1 MKKKT
6 VSIVIAAAA
15 LTLLTGCGS
24 NTASGAGE
32 SASAET
38 AAAAGTEAAA
48 ETETEEATK
57 TDEETDP
64 AFTEGGEA
72 ESTGTVDLSNADGLL
87 KQVLDKG
94 TLVAGME
101 GNWAPWSYHDLDT
114 NEVIGYDAD
123 TARAIGE
130 KLGVEVQIVEAP
142 WESLFAGLDDG
153 RYDIVINGVEVTDE
167 RSEKYDFSEPYAYI
181 HTALVVRKDNEE
193 IKSFDDLK
201 GKKTVNSIGSTYMEL
216 AESYGASAAGVST
229 LNDTIQ
235 NVIDGR
241 ADATL
246 NADVSIYDYLN
257 QQPDANIKIVA
268 TTEDASHVA
277 IPIRKGDE
285 TASFEKAVNAAI
297 EELKADGTLAEL
309 SGKYFGS
316 DVTKE

>member
-32 SASAET
+32 SASAE
-38 AAAAGTEAAA
+38 TEAAA

-114 NEVIGYDAD
+114 NAVIGYDAD

-153 RYDIVINGVEVTDE
+153 RYDLVINGVEVTDE

-309 SGKYFGS
+309 SEKYFGS

>member
-15 LTLLTGCGS
+15 LTLLAGCGS

-38 AAAAGTEAAA
+38 EAAV

-285 TASFEKAVNAAI
+285 TASFEKVVNAAI

-309 SGKYFGS
+309 SEKYFGS

>member
-15 LTLLTGCGS
+15 LTLLAGCGS

-32 SASAET
+32 SASAE
-38 AAAAGTEAAA
+38 TEAAA

-277 IPIRKGDE
+277 TPIRKGDE

-309 SGKYFGS
+309 SEKYFGS

>member
-15 LTLLTGCGS
+15 LTLLAGCGS

-32 SASAET
+32 SASAE
-38 AAAAGTEAAA
+38 TEAAA

-216 AESYGASAAGVST
+216 AESYGASVAGVST

-297 EELKADGTLAEL
+297 EELKADGTLAKL
-309 SGKYFGS
+309 SEKYFGS

>member
-15 LTLLTGCGS
+15 LTLLAGCGS

-32 SASAET
+32 SASAE
-38 AAAAGTEAAA
+38 TEAAA

-114 NEVIGYDAD
+114 NEVIVYDAD

-309 SGKYFGS
+309 SEKYFGS

>member
-15 LTLLTGCGS
+15 LTLLAGCGS

-32 SASAET
+32 SASAE
-38 AAAAGTEAAA
+38 TEAAA

-101 GNWAPWSYHDLDT
+101 GNWAPWSYHNLDT

-309 SGKYFGS
+309 SEKYFGS

>member
-15 LTLLTGCGS
+15 LTLLAGCGS

-32 SASAET
+32 SASAE
-38 AAAAGTEAAA
+38 TEAAA

-309 SGKYFGS
+309 SEKYFGS
-316 DVTKE
+316 DVTKD

>member
-15 LTLLTGCGS
+15 LTLLAGCGS

-32 SASAET
+32 SASAE
-38 AAAAGTEAAA
+38 TEAAA

-201 GKKTVNSIGSTYMEL
+201 DKKTVNSIGSTYMEL

-309 SGKYFGS
+309 SEKYFGS

>member
-15 LTLLTGCGS
+15 LTLLAGCGS

-32 SASAET
+32 SASAE
-38 AAAAGTEAAA
+38 TEAAA

-72 ESTGTVDLSNADGLL
+72 ESTGAVDLSNADGLL

>member
-1 MKKKT
+1 MMKKKIIST
-6 VSIVIAAAA
+6 VIAAAA
-15 LTLLTGCGS
+15 AFTLLAGCS
-24 NTASGAGE
+24 SSDSGAA
-32 SASAET
+32 ASA
-38 AAAAGTEAAA
+38 ASTEAATTA
-48 ETETEEATK
+48 
-57 TDEETDP
+57 
-64 AFTEGGEA
+64 GEA
-72 ESTGTVDLSNADGLL
+72 ASEADTSETADAEAVDVSNADGLL

-101 GNWAPWSYHDLDT
+101 GDWAPWSYHDTDS
-114 NEVIGYDAD
+114 NEVIGFDAD

-130 KLGVEVQIVEAP
+130 KLGVKVEIVEAP

-153 RYDIVINGVEVTDE
+153 RYDIVVNGVEVTDE

-181 HTALVVRKDNEE
+181 HTALVVRKDNDE

-268 TTEDASHVA
+268 TTEEASHVA
-277 IPIRKGDE
+277 IPIRKGDD
-285 TASFEKAVNAAI
+285 TASFEKAVNEAI

-309 SGKYFGS
+309 SEKYFGS

>member
-15 LTLLTGCGS
+15 LTLLAGCGS

-32 SASAET
+32 SASAE
-38 AAAAGTEAAA
+38 TEAAA

-257 QQPDANIKIVA
+257 QQPDVNIKIVA

-309 SGKYFGS
+309 SEKYFGS

>member
-15 LTLLTGCGS
+15 LTLLAGCGS

-32 SASAET
+32 SASAE
-38 AAAAGTEAAA
+38 TEAAA

-72 ESTGTVDLSNADGLL
+72 ESTGTVNLSNADGLL

-297 EELKADGTLAEL
+297 GELKADGTLAEL
-309 SGKYFGS
+309 SEKYFGS

>member
-15 LTLLTGCGS
+15 LTLLAGCGS

-32 SASAET
+32 SASAE
-38 AAAAGTEAAA
+38 TEAAA

-130 KLGVEVQIVEAP
+130 KFGVEVQIVEAP

-309 SGKYFGS
+309 SEKYFGS

>member
-1 MKKKT
+1 MMKKKIIST
-6 VSIVIAAAA
+6 VIAAAA
-15 LTLLTGCGS
+15 AFTLLAGCS
-24 NTASGAGE
+24 SSDSCAA
-32 SASAET
+32 ASAAST
-38 AAAAGTEAAA
+38 DAAA
-48 ETETEEATK
+48 ETETAAST
-57 TDEETDP
+57 
-64 AFTEGGEA
+64 AGEA
-72 ESTGTVDLSNADGLL
+72 ASEADTSETADAEAVDVSNADGLL

-101 GNWAPWSYHDLDT
+101 GDWAPWSYHDTDS
-114 NEVIGYDAD
+114 NEVIGFDAD

-130 KLGVEVQIVEAP
+130 KLGVKVEIVEAP

-153 RYDIVINGVEVTDE
+153 RYDIVVNGVEVTDE

-181 HTALVVRKDNEE
+181 HTALVVRKDNDE

-268 TTEDASHVA
+268 TTEEASHVA
-277 IPIRKGDE
+277 IPIRKGDD
-285 TASFEKAVNAAI
+285 TASFEKAVNEAI

-309 SGKYFGS
+309 SEKYFGS

>member
-15 LTLLTGCGS
+15 LTLLAGCGS

-32 SASAET
+32 SASAE
-38 AAAAGTEAAA
+38 TEAAA

-297 EELKADGTLAEL
+297 EELKADGTLAGL
-309 SGKYFGS
+309 SEKYFGS

>member
-15 LTLLTGCGS
+15 LTLLAGCGS

-32 SASAET
+32 SASAE
-38 AAAAGTEAAA
+38 TEAAA

-285 TASFEKAVNAAI
+285 TASFEEAVNAAI

-309 SGKYFGS
+309 SEKYFGS

>member
-15 LTLLTGCGS
+15 LTLLAGCGS

-32 SASAET
+32 SASAE
-38 AAAAGTEAAA
+38 TEAAA

-297 EELKADGTLAEL
+297 EELKADGTMAEL
-309 SGKYFGS
+309 SEKYFGS

>member
-15 LTLLTGCGS
+15 LTLLAGCGS

-38 AAAAGTEAAA
+38 AAAA

-216 AESYGASAAGVST
+216 AESYDASAAGVST

-309 SGKYFGS
+309 SEKYFGS

>member
-15 LTLLTGCGS
+15 LTLLAGCGS

-38 AAAAGTEAAA
+38 EAAAG
-48 ETETEEATK
+48 TETEEATK

-309 SGKYFGS
+309 SEKYFGS

>member
-15 LTLLTGCGS
+15 LTLLAGCGS

-38 AAAAGTEAAA
+38 EAAA
-48 ETETEEATK
+48 ETETEEATR

-309 SGKYFGS
+309 SEKYFGS

>member
-15 LTLLTGCGS
+15 FTLLAGCGS

-32 SASAET
+32 SASAE
-38 AAAAGTEAAA
+38 TEAAA

-72 ESTGTVDLSNADGLL
+72 ESTDTVDLSNADGLL

-297 EELKADGTLAEL
+297 EELKADGTLAKL
-309 SGKYFGS
+309 SEKYFGS

>member
-15 LTLLTGCGS
+15 LTLLAGCGS

-32 SASAET
+32 SASAE
-38 AAAAGTEAAA
+38 TEAAA

-64 AFTEGGEA
+64 AFTEGGDA

-309 SGKYFGS
+309 SEKYFGS

>member
-15 LTLLTGCGS
+15 LTLLAGCGS

-38 AAAAGTEAAA
+38 EEAA

-309 SGKYFGS
+309 SEKYFGS

>member
-15 LTLLTGCGS
+15 LTLLAGCGS

-32 SASAET
+32 SASAE
-38 AAAAGTEAAA
+38 TEAAA

-285 TASFEKAVNAAI
+285 TASFEKAVNAVI
-297 EELKADGTLAEL
+297 EELKADGTLAKL
-309 SGKYFGS
+309 SEKYFGS

>member
-15 LTLLTGCGS
+15 LTLLAGCGS

-32 SASAET
+32 SASAE
-38 AAAAGTEAAA
+38 TEAAA

-216 AESYGASAAGVST
+216 AESYGASAVGVST

-309 SGKYFGS
+309 SEKYFGS

>member
-38 AAAAGTEAAA
+38 AAAA

-309 SGKYFGS
+309 SEKYFGS

>member
-15 LTLLTGCGS
+15 LTLLAGCGS

-32 SASAET
+32 SASAE
-38 AAAAGTEAAA
+38 TEAAA

-72 ESTGTVDLSNADGLL
+72 ESTGTVDLSNVDGLL

-309 SGKYFGS
+309 SEKYFGS

>member
-1 MKKKT
+1 MMKKKIIST
-6 VSIVIAAAA
+6 VIAAAA
-15 LTLLTGCGS
+15 AFTLLAGCS
-24 NTASGAGE
+24 SSDSG
-32 SASAET
+32 
-38 AAAAGTEAAA
+38 AAAAAASTDAAA
-48 ETETEEATK
+48 ETETAAST
-57 TDEETDP
+57 
-64 AFTEGGEA
+64 AGEA
-72 ESTGTVDLSNADGLL
+72 ASEADTSETADAEAVDVSNADGLL

-101 GNWAPWSYHDLDT
+101 GDWAPWSYHDTDS
-114 NEVIGYDAD
+114 NEVIGFDAD

-130 KLGVEVQIVEAP
+130 KLGVKVEIVEAP
-142 WESLFAGLDDG
+142 WESLFAGLDEG
-153 RYDIVINGVEVTDE
+153 RYDIVVNGVEVTDE

-181 HTALVVRKDNEE
+181 HTALVVRKDNDE

-268 TTEDASHVA
+268 TTEEASHVA
-277 IPIRKGDE
+277 IPIRKGDD
-285 TASFEKAVNAAI
+285 TASFEKAVNEAI

-309 SGKYFGS
+309 SEKYFGS

>member
-6 VSIVIAAAA
+6 VSIVIAAA
-15 LTLLTGCGS
+15 TLILLAGCGS

-32 SASAET
+32 SASAE
-38 AAAAGTEAAA
+38 TEAAA

-101 GNWAPWSYHDLDT
+101 GNWAPWSYHNLDT

-309 SGKYFGS
+309 SEKYFGS

>member
-15 LTLLTGCGS
+15 LTLLAGCGS

-32 SASAET
+32 SASAE
-38 AAAAGTEAAA
+38 TEAAA

-285 TASFEKAVNAAI
+285 TAFFEKAVNAAI
-297 EELKADGTLAEL
+297 EELKTDGTLAEL
-309 SGKYFGS
+309 SEKYFGS

>member
-15 LTLLTGCGS
+15 LTLLAGCGS

-32 SASAET
+32 SASAE
-38 AAAAGTEAAA
+38 TEAAA

-72 ESTGTVDLSNADGLL
+72 ESTGTVDISNADGLL

-297 EELKADGTLAEL
+297 EELKADGTLAKL
-309 SGKYFGS
+309 SEKYFGS

>member
-1 MKKKT
+1 MNKKT

-15 LTLLTGCGS
+15 LTLLAGCGS

-32 SASAET
+32 SASAE
-38 AAAAGTEAAA
+38 TEAAA

-309 SGKYFGS
+309 SEKYFGS